1 MALGIASIG
10 GALLILGGQAASR
23 RFIPRYLSAEQRGE
37 AKGFIGHY
45 LKMALLI
52 GIGAAAVALL
62 AAAAFEHFGLEHL
75 SHEALFAMCIAPLV
89 AMSLFFGSIIQSMQR
104 TAAAILQH
112 EVMRPALFLLGC
124 TVSVVNDLG
133 RLIGFWIG

>member
-1 MALGIASIG
+1 
-10 GALLILGGQAASR
+10 
-23 RFIPRYLSAEQRGE
+23 
-37 AKGFIGHY
+37 
-45 LKMALLI
+45 MALLI

-124 TVSVVNDLG
+124 TLSVVNDLG
-133 RLIGFWIG
+133 RLRGFWIG

>member
-1 MALGIASIG
+1 VALGIASIG

-23 RFIPRYLSAEQRGE
+23 QFIPRYLSAEQRGE

-52 GIGAAAVALL
+52 GIGAAAVSLL
-62 AAAAFEHFGLEHL
+62 AAAAFEYFGLEHL
-75 SHEALFAMCIAPLV
+75 SHEALF

-124 TVSVVNDLG
+124 TLSVVNDLG